1 MAITPTQF
9 AKKTAQSAN
18 WTDAKRRVLSSYR
31 EWIRAVCLTS
41 PEMVPAAVD
50 GYDSL
55 SWGSLMPQSQV
66 SVPADILNQ
75 APEVQTMYNM
85 PMPVSAIRTRMR
97 QEFERHRY
105 ANKLSVVDV
114 LLFKSHAEYQE
125 TMNFWKQTNHVMSY
139 FKEENFRGDK
149 RLPSSFMTGFLEGRN

>member
-18 WTDAKRRVLSSYR
+18 WSDAKRRVLSSYR
-31 EWIRAVCLTS
+31 EWIRA
-41 PEMVPAAVD
+41 
-50 GYDSL
+50 
-55 SWGSLMPQSQV
+55 
-66 SVPADILNQ
+66 

-97 QEFERHRY
+97 QEFERQRFV
-105 ANKLSVVDV
+105 NKLSVVDV
-114 LLFKSHAEYQE
+114 LLFKSHAEYQWGFMLTSWTQE
-125 TMNFWKQTNHVMSY
+125 TMNFWKQTNHIMAY

>member
-18 WTDAKRRVLSSYR
+18 WSDAKRRVLSSYR
-31 EWIRAVCLTS
+31 EWIRA
-41 PEMVPAAVD
+41 
-50 GYDSL
+50 
-55 SWGSLMPQSQV
+55 
-66 SVPADILNQ
+66 

-97 QEFERHRY
+97 QEFERQRFV
-105 ANKLSVVDV
+105 NKLSVVDV
-114 LLFKSHAEYQE
+114 LLFKSHAEYQRAFVLTSWAQE
-125 TMNFWKQTNHVMSY
+125 TMNFWKQTNHIMAY